1 MHTVVQLWPSM
12 PIFHSRRPAAVQ
24 TSSVD
29 RAMLLKPISPAATT
43 SGWLMYVPAVQLMQ
57 AEAPVDAMYVPAG
70 HNEQVVADAD
80 VAPVCP
86 YLPVEQR
93 LPAQVDEEVAAEY
106 VPAAQSMQVDCPA
119 SAYLPAAQLMQVA
132 ELVCPVAPEYLP
144 AVQSTHPVN
153 KSTDS
158 TWEYVRDPAR
168 Y

>member
-1 MHTVVQLWPSM
+1 
-12 PIFHSRRPAAVQ
+12 
-24 TSSVD
+24 
-29 RAMLLKPISPAATT
+29 
-43 SGWLMYVPAVQLMQ
+43 MYVPAVQLMQ

-93 LPAQVDEEVAAEY
+93 LPEQVDEEVAAEY

-119 SAYLPAAQLMQVA
+119 FAYLPAVQLMQVA

-144 AVQSTHPVN
+144 AAQSMQVDCPVVSAYLPAVHLVQV
-153 KSTDS
+153 KAAAA
-158 TWEYVRDPAR
+158 EYGPAPQSAQVEAAVAATAAENLPAAQL
-168 Y
+168 